1 MALETRGGADAA
13 AIGAD
18 TACDNRLSSISPL
31 AKSRHGN
38 APFSLLKSAACGWTG
53 NCIAG
58 AERESMLKIQRT
70 ANGYVV
76 FAVSG
81 RLEADSLREL
91 SDLLS
96 LESSARAVTLELT
109 DLVLVDRDAVGF
121 LRECAQKGIELRN
134 CPRYIQTW
142 MASDGEGA

>member
-1 MALETRGGADAA
+1 
-13 AIGAD
+13 
-18 TACDNRLSSISPL
+18 
-31 AKSRHGN
+31 
-38 APFSLLKSAACGWTG
+38 
-53 NCIAG
+53 
-58 AERESMLKIQRT
+58 MLKIQRT

-81 RLEADSLREL
+81 RLEADRLREL

-96 LESSARAVTLELT
+96 LESSARAVILELN

-121 LRECAQKGIELRN
+121 LRECAAKGIELRN

-142 MASDGEGA
+142 MASAAEGA

>member
-1 MALETRGGADAA
+1 
-13 AIGAD
+13 
-18 TACDNRLSSISPL
+18 
-31 AKSRHGN
+31 
-38 APFSLLKSAACGWTG
+38 
-53 NCIAG
+53 
-58 AERESMLKIQRT
+58 MLKIQRT

-91 SDLLS
+91 SALLA
-96 LESSARAVTLELT
+96 LESAVEVTLELK

-121 LRECAQKGIELRN
+121 LRACAQKGIELRN
-134 CPRYIQTW
+134 CPQYIRTW